1 MKHTRKAKLSDGSC
15 SYCYQNDGHD
25 ATNCPLMQTRANQGN
40 VRAKKLMNS
49 FNGGGRLCGFCAEK
63 DHSSTNCP
71 SRFYQFRHSVMIQKN
86 LADSAFAWLHEIGFG
101 PGAML
106 NGMSRESR
114 YYSNNTKDERI
125 VVINDVVGT
134 NFFHELLYGKQR
146 NWYQVYAIDTAN
158 EDVRS
163 IYLPF
168 HPVYAPRPTSMK
180 VQVIQKASEV
190 EIEKMKRHLTCYTN
204 PVMLHETAEDFFAQ
218 GYRFKSGNGK
228 LPDIDYAAYNANQN
242 RKSK

>member
-1 MKHTRKAKLSDGSC
+1 MGTLRRRLQYGNGNC
-15 SYCYQNDGHD
+15 GYCYQQGHNARD
-25 ATNCPLMQTRANQGN
+25 CDLLKTRVVAGN
-40 VRAKKLMNS
+40 VNAKKFQNS
-49 FNGGGRLCGFCAEK
+49 INGGGRVCGFCADKE
-63 DHSSTNCP
+63 HSSTNCP
-71 SRFYQFRHSVMIQKN
+71 SRFYQFKHSVMVQKN
-86 LADSAFAWLHEIGFG
+86 LADPAFAWLHEIGFG

-114 YYSNNTKDERI
+114 YYSRSKDERI
-125 VVINDVVGT
+125 VVIKDVVGT
-134 NFFHELLYGKQR
+134 NFFHELLYGNQR

-180 VQVIQKASEV
+180 VQVIQKASEID
-190 EIEKMKRHLTCYTN
+190 IEKMKRHLTCYNN

-218 GYRFKSGNGK
+218 GYRFKSGNTK

>member
-1 MKHTRKAKLSDGSC
+1 MKHTMKAKLSDGSC

-204 PVMLHETAEDFFAQ
+204 PVMLHETAKDFFAQ

>member
-40 VRAKKLMNS
+40 VYAKKLMNS
-49 FNGGGRLCGFCAEK
+49 YNGGGRVCGFCADKE
-63 DHSSTNCP
+63 HSSTNCP
-71 SRFYQFRHSVMIQKN
+71 SRFYQFRHSVMVQKN

-114 YYSNNTKDERI
+114 YYSSTKDERI

-204 PVMLHETAEDFFAQ
+204 PVMLHETAEDFYAQ